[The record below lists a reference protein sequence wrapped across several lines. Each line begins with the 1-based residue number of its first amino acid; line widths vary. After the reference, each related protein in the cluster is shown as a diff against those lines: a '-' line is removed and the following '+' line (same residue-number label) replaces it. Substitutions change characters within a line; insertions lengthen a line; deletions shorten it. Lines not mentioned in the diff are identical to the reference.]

1 MIIVIDLKLQIF
13 TKGATRRLGYIGKI
27 MEKNVVFASKQDR
40 FEYVNN
46 LSVEVRE
53 PVLDAV
59 EKNLAEKG
67 LSGVYLS
74 DAVEVARDS
83 KLCDLEDAIDIKYV
97 ENKPMRF
104 YVVNNLRSQQD
115 KTSFDVY
122 RYNSLDEAYKQ
133 YSKFADQY
141 TSALGIN
148 IAPGREIDLVHS
160 RGGEPVLVTDYRR
173 IDGFKDNPLVS
184 QTVDH
189 VIGKLGIQREGNYE
203 LFNQWIEIPLDKGEL
218 TNSILDYK
226 RLLPKD
232 PKHPISAVN
241 EAYCGGFGWVKTDDL
256 LRRLNNYDPYNNPVH
271 LKISQIN
278 VNYIRVDTYEI
289 GQMDI
294 TPAQFGVMLERFKEM
309 DKKMPLDRKIVEAQ
323 KKREDSSFAR
333 DNNKSRDDNGE
344 R

>member
-13 TKGATRRLGYIGKI
+13 TKGATRRLGYMGKI
-27 MEKNVVFASKQDR
+27 MEKNAVFASKQDR
-40 FEYVNN
+40 FEYLGN
-46 LSVEVRE
+46 LSAEIRE
-53 PVLDAV
+53 PILEAV
-59 EKNLAEKG
+59 EKNLADKG

-74 DAVEVARDS
+74 DGVEVARDS
-83 KLCDLEDAIDIKYV
+83 KLCDLEDTIDIKYV
-97 ENKPMRF
+97 ENEPMKF

-173 IDGFKDNPLVS
+173 IDGFKDNPLVQ

-203 LFNQWIEIPLDKGEL
+203 LFNQWVEIPLASGEID
-218 TNSILDYK
+218 NSILDYK

-232 PKHPISAVN
+232 PRHPISAIN
-241 EAYCGGFGWVKTDDL
+241 EAFCDRRGWINADDL
-256 LRRLNNYDPYNNPVH
+256 FKELSEYDPYNNPVH
-271 LKISQIN
+271 LKISQVN
-278 VNYIRVDTYEI
+278 VDYVRVDTYGI